1 LILLNG
7 EEYQG
12 NSYAGRMT
20 VYGPGIL
27 ENYGQQVI
35 FLILPADGKDLLY
48 QRAEYLGNRYCYDFE
63 NDMHNLRK
71 WKAHLDHIKW
81 EKNTQGTLEYGN
93 VGGSVISLLTIGGL
107 VLFNNSS
114 AFLFFSIK

>member
-1 LILLNG
+1 VKLYTREGEEKWILILLNG

-81 EKNTQGTLEYGN
+81 EKIHKAHWNTVMSE
-93 VGGSVISLLTIGGL
+93 V
-107 VLFNNSS
+107 VLSHY
-114 AFLFFSIK
+114 LQ